1 MRAMDATDWKRLA
14 DAIKHRREALGLT
27 QVQLAELM
35 GVSDTTIRN
44 LEGGR
49 EFKRLPASVAAV
61 EQALG
66 WAPGSARAILA
77 GGEPVATETPAA
89 PQTPE
94 GAYEIEVD
102 PEVGTIV
109 HNTVYEVLGVVE
121 PNMPLS
127 RVREIEAL
135 ALEAVRRRGGIPR
148 RRHNQA
154 SGDVSAPP
162 DNPQ

>member
-1 MRAMDATDWKRLA
+1 MVPMEPHHERLLRLA
-14 DAIKHRREALGLT
+14 TQAREARGLERQT
-27 QVQLAELM
+27 DLIKSTGLSRSTVHRFESGEA
-35 GVSDTTIRN
+35 VSETALRKI
-44 LEGGR
+44 
-49 EFKRLPASVAAV
+49 SQAV
-61 EQALG
+61 G
-66 WAPGSARAILA
+66 WTPGSAQEVLA
-77 GGEPVATETPAA
+77 GGEPTPASLAA
-89 PQTPE
+89 PQSLE
-94 GAYEIEVD
+94 GDYEIEVD

-109 HNTVYEVLGVVE
+109 HNTVYEVLGVLE

-154 SGDVSAPP
+154 SDNATKGA

>member
-1 MRAMDATDWKRLA
+1 MDATDWKRLA
-14 DAIKHRREALGLT
+14 DAIKHRREVLGLT
-27 QVQLAELM
+27 QVQLSELM

-44 LEGGR
+44 LEGSR
-49 EFKRLPASVAAV
+49 EFKRLPASLPTV

-77 GGEPVATETPAA
+77 GGKPALADTPAA
-89 PQTPE
+89 PATTE
-94 GAYEIEVD
+94 DDYEIEVD

-109 HNTVYEVLGVVE
+109 HNTVYEVLGVLE

-154 SGDVSAPP
+154 SDNVSTGS